1 MRQRTEVFASIIL
14 LATVLRQGQSIPAVG
29 FSAVISK
36 DTYLGDNQAIKYD
49 RVLTNIGN
57 GYDKW
62 SGHFKAPLK
71 GLYVLSCTVMAV
83 KGHDISV
90 VLVKNG
96 QNMMNAYSNRSAWD
110 TGAISVAL
118 ALKKGD
124 KVWIRRYGHGRH
136 VQGNYNIFSGYLI
149 SRKM

>member
-1 MRQRTEVFASIIL
+1 MHNFEIFFFFE
-14 LATVLRQGQSIPAVG
+14 GQSIPAVG

-90 VLVKNG
+90 ALVKNG
-96 QNMMNAYSNRSAWD
+96 QNMMNAYSSTTVWE

-124 KVWIRRYGHGRH
+124 KVWIRRFGHGRYVH
-136 VQGNYNIFSGYLI
+136 GNYNILSGYLI